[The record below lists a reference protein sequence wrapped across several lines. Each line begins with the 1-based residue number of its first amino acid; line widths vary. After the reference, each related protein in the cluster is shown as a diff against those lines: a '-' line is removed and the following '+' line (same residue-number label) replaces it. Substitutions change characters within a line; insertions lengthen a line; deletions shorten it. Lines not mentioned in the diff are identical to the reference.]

1 MDEEAQEDSE
11 CPVCYESLTDS
22 ARTLSCG
29 HHFCHDCLV
38 RTLVNTIQNGSIKR
52 DTIICPV
59 CRHLTFITKHH
70 RLTFSP
76 AEGKSIGRTLEVPP
90 VPAPVFP
97 RNSVPRSHSGGLSC
111 IGRCL
116 GRISCR
122 LCRRRL
128 VCPKDASEVFII
140 SELGRPMTE
149 GDVIDI
155 GTASGLQR
163 DYGSNGQRLCT
174 ISCCLLILMITFTL
188 LALVAATLP
197 WVLLA

>member
-38 RTLVNTIQNGSIKR
+38 RTLVNTNQNGSNKR

-70 RLTFSP
+70 GLTFSP
-76 AEGKSIGRTLEVPP
+76 AEGKRIGRTLEVPP
-90 VPAPVFP
+90 VPTPVFP
-97 RNSVPRSHSGGLSC
+97 RNSGHSSHSGGLGC
-111 IGRCL
+111 VGRCL
-116 GRISCR
+116 RRISCR
-122 LCRRRL
+122 LCRRIL
-128 VCPKDASEVFII
+128 VCPKDAEVFII
-140 SELGRPMTE
+140 SESGRPMTE

-155 GTASGLQR
+155 GIASGWQR
-163 DYGSNGQRLCT
+163 DYGSNGPRLCT
-174 ISCCLLILMITFTL
+174 ISCCLLVLMITFTL